1 MKENAFNIPTFL
13 EFGACHVTGKN
24 WVGGGVALMIWPIRG
39 CASGPV
45 MDFDLFAYNHKAVL

>member
-13 EFGACHVTGKN
+13 EFGAWHVTGKN
-24 WVGGGVALMIWPIRG
+24 WVGGGGVALMIWPIRG

-45 MDFDLFAYNHKAVL
+45 MDFDLFA

>member
-13 EFGACHVTGKN
+13 EFGAWHVTGKN
-24 WVGGGVALMIWPIRG
+24 WVGGVAIMIWPIRG

-45 MDFDLFAYNHKAVL
+45 MDFDLFA

>member
-13 EFGACHVTGKN
+13 EFGACHVTGTN

-39 CASGPV
+39 WLWILTSLPK
-45 MDFDLFAYNHKAVL
+45 HKAVL

>member
-13 EFGACHVTGKN
+13 EFGACHVTGTN

-45 MDFDLFAYNHKAVL
+45 MDFDLFA

>member
-39 CASGPV
+39 CASPCRNSV
-45 MDFDLFAYNHKAVL
+45 HLKYTLYR